1 MTPLPPPLGPGGLR
15 FWRLD
20 RARHAATWDSGEG
33 SYLAGGRW
41 NARGVRAVYAALDP
55 ATAVLEV
62 AVHRGFAVLDTEPHV
77 MTSAAVE
84 DLSAVHVVWPDDV
97 PNPHWLVPGNPTAG
111 QQAYGT
117 ALLAAH
123 RFVLLPSV
131 VSPESWN
138 LIFDP
143 ARAAGGFGDVAQRR
157 FALDPRLQPP
167 SARGS
172 G

>member
-1 MTPLPPPLGPGGLR
+1 MTPLPPPLGPGGISL
-15 FWRLD
+15 WRLD

-55 ATAVLEV
+55 GTAILEV
-62 AVHRGFAVLDTEPHV
+62 AVHRGFAVLDTEAHV
-77 MTSAAVE
+77 LTSAALL
-84 DLSAVHVVWPDDV
+84 DPAAVHVVMPEDV
-97 PNPHWLVPGNPTAG
+97 PNTHWLSPGNPSAG
-111 QQAYGT
+111 QQAFGN

-123 RFVLLPSV
+123 GFVVLPSV
-131 VSPESWN
+131 VSQGSWN

-143 ARAAGGFGDVAQRR
+143 AQADRRLGSVQQRR

-167 SARGS
+167 VSA
-172 G
+172 